1 MDINLVVKITARAW
15 SLRILALLHEGVAGR
30 QAALLKATQAG
41 RTAFAQS
48 LHHLIDLNLLERNP
62 GHGHPLRPEYR
73 LTPTGIDAAAMA
85 SRITRVAPDE
95 TDAVLLRRAWT
106 LPVLSVS
113 PAPSS
118 FTEIKTS
125 LPPITD
131 RALSQ
136 TLKQLQGHNW
146 LMRQVDTN
154 AHPPRAKYHAVNAG
168 LQINKAVSLFSPAG
182 RLL

>member
-1 MDINLVVKITARAW
+1 MDINLIVKISARAW

-48 LHHLIDLNLLERNP
+48 LHHLIDLKLLERNP

-73 LTPTGIDAAAMA
+73 LTPAGVNAAAMA
-85 SRITRVAPDE
+85 SRIAHVAPDE
-95 TDAVLLRRAWT
+95 PDAILLRRAWT
-106 LPVLSVS
+106 LPVLTVS
-113 PAPSS
+113 PKPCS
-118 FTEIKTS
+118 FTDIKTS
-125 LPPITD
+125 LPAISD

-146 LMRQVDTN
+146 LMRQVDTK
-154 AHPPRAKYHAVNAG
+154 AHPLRAKYHATNAG
-168 LQINKAVSLFSPAG
+168 MQINKAVSLFSKGEKP
-182 RLL
+182 L